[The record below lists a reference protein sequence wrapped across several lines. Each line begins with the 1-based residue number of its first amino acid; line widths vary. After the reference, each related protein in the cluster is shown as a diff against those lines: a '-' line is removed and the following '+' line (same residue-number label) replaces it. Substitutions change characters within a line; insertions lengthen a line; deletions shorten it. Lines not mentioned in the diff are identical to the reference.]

1 MEEQHIA
8 FVARRLTSAI
18 LSENVCWEDITMLKF
33 TWLFVVIRNRETAH
47 LQNFGP
53 QQNSSNKE
61 HHVWRVGTG
70 LKEQA

>member
-1 MEEQHIA
+1 MEEEHIA
-8 FVARRLTSAI
+8 CVARA
-18 LSENVCWEDITMLKF
+18 MLKSK
-33 TWLFVVIRNRETAH
+33 WCFVVMRKNETAH

-61 HHVWRVGTG
+61 HHVSRVGTG